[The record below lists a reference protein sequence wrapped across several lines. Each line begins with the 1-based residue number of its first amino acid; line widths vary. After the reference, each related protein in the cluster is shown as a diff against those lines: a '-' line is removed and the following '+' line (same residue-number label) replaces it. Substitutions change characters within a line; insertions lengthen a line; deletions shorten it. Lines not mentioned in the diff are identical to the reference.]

1 MNSSGPI
8 LQASN
13 LIKRYG
19 ATVALDE
26 VSFSLYPGEV
36 CGLLGENGAGKST
49 LVKILSGIVVPDAGE
64 MMLNRSSYQPR
75 TIIDAKALG
84 LSTAFQ
90 ELSLVPTLSV
100 AVNLF
105 LPKPKVNA
113 LHLVSMRSIEEEA
126 AAVLNEYGI
135 SDVSPSTLVADLPLG
150 TRQRIEIIRA
160 MLVKPRV
167 LLLDEATA
175 ALSDREWLFGLIAK
189 FIAERASIL
198 YVTHRL
204 DEVRRLCERCI
215 ILRNGK
221 KVFDASTTG
230 MTEDE
235 VFSQM
240 AGRSV
245 VENYPA
251 RESTIDE
258 SAPPA
263 LAACDLSSTQITGV
277 SFAIRRGEIL
287 GVAALEGQ
295 GQSNLF
301 KTLVGLAPVKRGHVE
316 VDGKKVALKSPRAAR
331 SAGMVLVPEERKSE
345 GLFKDLST
353 SANVS
358 IPVISRATIFD
369 FIRKGREQK
378 LVEQGAG
385 LVDLHRR
392 FLRPNIDALSGGNQ
406 QKAILARSLL
416 SRPKCLLLFDP
427 TRGVDVGTKHNI
439 YRVIRGFARKGGSA
453 LFYSTE
459 LDELVHLC
467 DRCIVLYRGA
477 IVAELRAEE
486 LAPELLLSIAA
497 GHRSQVDRALLAD
510 NSANGVSV

>member
-1 MNSSGPI
+1 MKQCTSLFMSPSGPI

-26 VSFSLYPGEV
+26 VEFSLYPGEV

-64 MMLNRSSYQPR
+64 MILNRSLYQPR
-75 TIIDAKALG
+75 TMIDAKALG

-135 SDVSPSTLVADLPLG
+135 SDVSPSTIVADLPLG
-150 TRQRIEIIRA
+150 MRQRIEIVRA

-175 ALSDREWLFGLIAK
+175 ALSHREWLFGLIAK
-189 FIAERASIL
+189 FIAKKASIF
-198 YVTHRL
+198 YVTHPL
-204 DEVRRLCERCI
+204 
-215 ILRNGK
+215 
-221 KVFDASTTG
+221 
-230 MTEDE
+230 
-235 VFSQM
+235 
-240 AGRSV
+240 
-245 VENYPA
+245 VE
-251 RESTIDE
+251 
-258 SAPPA
+258 
-263 LAACDLSSTQITGV
+263 
-277 SFAIRRGEIL
+277 
-287 GVAALEGQ
+287 
-295 GQSNLF
+295 
-301 KTLVGLAPVKRGHVE
+301 LAPVRRGHVE
-316 VDGKKVALKSPRAAR
+316 VDGKQVAIKSPRVAR

-358 IPVISRATIFD
+358 IPVISRVTSFD
-369 FIRKGREQK
+369 FIRKGREQM

-416 SRPKCLLLFDP
+416 SGPKCLLLFDP

-497 GHRSQVDRALLAD
+497 GHRSQADRALLAD